1 MSGIWRLLTQTK
13 EANGT
18 GTHLS
23 RKPSHITPSLGKDDR
38 GGPEEPAR
46 ARQTSANSLSRW
58 PHPSLIRSGPIRTCQ
73 PQQRCEREPG
83 RAVGQITRA
92 DIIDDGEWYDVKV
105 PDGPHHKN
113 LTKVLNPNPD
123 YSYPYP
129 LPLPE
134 PLPLPLPVLVIN
146 PNSIPKSNPDYPH
159 PLPQPLPLPLTTSL
173 PHYLTTPTPFIRG
186 ISLRYRTLP

>member
-1 MSGIWRLLTQTK
+1 MCLLLLLSVRFVLFFLTSVSTATGYVCLRKFPRSRSALPRAIVSGIWRLLTQTK

-123 YSYPYP
+123 YSYP
-129 LPLPE
+129 
-134 PLPLPLPVLVIN
+134 
-146 PNSIPKSNPDYPH
+146 
-159 PLPQPLPLPLTTSL
+159 
-173 PHYLTTPTPFIRG
+173 
-186 ISLRYRTLP
+186 